1 MIDLPTRAKRQ
12 LPLPAR
18 ARISAIRRSSIR
30 KSRFYRKARYII
42 YRETIL
48 NPADLWW
55 AFIGSFLG
63 IAAIGV
69 AGTYLGELEYADK
82 VFLIGSFGASAVL
95 VYAAANS
102 PLAQPRNVVGGH
114 LLGAL
119 IGVTIAQMLPAPD
132 LLWLPAALSVSL
144 SIVAMIATKTLH
156 PPGGATAL
164 IAVIGS
170 DRVKEMGYVFVLS
183 PVGVGVA
190 ILLAVAL
197 VVNNIPV
204 KRSYPY
210 RR

>member
-1 MIDLPTRAKRQ
+1 MIDLPTPVKRQ
-12 LPLPAR
+12 PFPATRSRVR
-18 ARISAIRRSSIR
+18 AISGGSIR

-42 YRETIL
+42 YRETIV

-95 VYAAANS
+95 VYASSNS

-119 IGVTIAQMLPAPD
+119 IGVTTAQLLPPPE
-132 LLWLPAALSVSL
+132 LLWLPAALAGSL
-144 SIVAMIATKTLH
+144 SIVAMIVTKTLH

-170 DRVKEMGYVFVLS
+170 DRVKEMGYGYVVS
-183 PVGVGVA
+183 PVGVGVC

-197 VVNNIPV
+197 IVNNIPA

>member
-1 MIDLPTRAKRQ
+1 MIDLPTRAKRR
-12 LPLPAR
+12 LPRPVR
-18 ARISAIRRSSIR
+18 SRISAIRRTNIR

-48 NPADLWW
+48 NPTDLWW
-55 AFIGSFLG
+55 AFIGSFMG

-69 AGTYLGELEYADK
+69 AGTYMRGLEYADK

-119 IGVTIAQMLPAPD
+119 IGVTTAQLLPFPE
-132 LLWLPAALSVSL
+132 LLWLPAALAVSL
-144 SIVAMIATKTLH
+144 SIVAMIITKTLH

-183 PVGVGVA
+183 PVGVGVG

-197 VVNNIPV
+197 IVNNIPV